1 MQKKTFDLT
10 KGDAYILFT
19 AVMGISARNKQ
30 EQFLNYDLSVKLLSI
45 KKTLQITMDALEEAN
60 AIVDFTFGLFFALTA
75 LIVPREYRMQA
86 AKLFEALLLCYL
98 PFKAA
103 YFRHLLQK
111 FLDSRRQTLRIYT
124 TVAQKS
130 SQQYRKSIEI

>member
-45 KKTLQITMDALEEAN
+45 KKALQITMDALEEAKVTVQEVF
-60 AIVDFTFGLFFALTA
+60 ADKSTAEYELPTFSEDEMRVIIKGPDELEAF
-75 LIVPREYRMQA
+75 E
-86 AKLFEALLLCYL
+86 KLV
-98 PFKAA
+98 
-103 YFRHLLQK
+103 
-111 FLDSRRQTLRIYT
+111 S
-124 TVAQKS
+124 
-130 SQQYRKSIEI
+130 

>member
-45 KKTLQITMDALEEAN
+45 KKALQITMDALEEAK
-60 AIVDFTFGLFFALTA
+60 VTVQEVFADKVTT
-75 LIVPREYRMQA
+75 EYSLPIFSEDEMRVMIKGPDELEA
-86 AKLFEALLLCYL
+86 FEKLV
-98 PFKAA
+98 
-103 YFRHLLQK
+103 
-111 FLDSRRQTLRIYT
+111 S
-124 TVAQKS
+124 
-130 SQQYRKSIEI
+130 

>member
-45 KKTLQITMDALEEAN
+45 KKTLQITMDALEEAKVT
-60 AIVDFTFGLFFALTA
+60 IQEVFADKVTTEYELPIFNEEEMRI
-75 LIVPREYRMQA
+75 LIKGPDELEA
-86 AKLFEALLLCYL
+86 FEKLV
-98 PFKAA
+98 
-103 YFRHLLQK
+103 
-111 FLDSRRQTLRIYT
+111 S
-124 TVAQKS
+124 
-130 SQQYRKSIEI
+130 

>member
-45 KKTLQITMDALEEAN
+45 KKALQITMDALEEAKVTIQEVF
-60 AIVDFTFGLFFALTA
+60 ADKVTTEYELPTFSEEEMRI
-75 LIVPREYRMQA
+75 LIKGPDELEA
-86 AKLFEALLLCYL
+86 FEKLV
-98 PFKAA
+98 
-103 YFRHLLQK
+103 
-111 FLDSRRQTLRIYT
+111 S
-124 TVAQKS
+124 
-130 SQQYRKSIEI
+130 

>member
-45 KKTLQITMDALEEAN
+45 KKALQITMDALEEAKVTVQEVFSDKTT
-60 AIVDFTFGLFFALTA
+60 AEYELPTFSEDELR
-75 LIVPREYRMQA
+75 LIIKGPDELEA
-86 AKLFEALLLCYL
+86 FEKL
-98 PFKAA
+98 
-103 YFRHLLQK
+103 
-111 FLDSRRQTLRIYT
+111 
-124 TVAQKS
+124 VG
-130 SQQYRKSIEI
+130 